1 MGGRSATDW
10 VLNRALFERAAADP
24 RSDLTVRNDGMIHS
38 GLDPISAKVV
48 PEQGRV
54 SPFPQASVRQA
65 GEANQNPGTS
75 ARPILKHTT

>member
-1 MGGRSATDW
+1 VGRRSATDW
-10 VLNRALFERAAADP
+10 VLNRALFERAADP
-24 RSDLTVRNDGMIHS
+24 SSDLTVRNDGMIHS
-38 GLDPISAKVV
+38 GLDPISAKVA
-48 PEQGRV
+48 PEQGSV